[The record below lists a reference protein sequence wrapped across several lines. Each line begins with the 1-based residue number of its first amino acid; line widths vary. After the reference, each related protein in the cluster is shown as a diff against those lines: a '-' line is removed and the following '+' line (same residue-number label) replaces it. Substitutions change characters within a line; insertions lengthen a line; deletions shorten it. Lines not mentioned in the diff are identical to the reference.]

1 MITILAIFK
10 KYIAKINFMA
20 AFSKCSVRIYN
31 PPVANNY
38 LGKCLIDHNL
48 STLKCTGKEG
58 HMYPQ
63 ALKEKGQP
71 KVGVKWEPKPKSS

>member
-1 MITILAIFK
+1 
-10 KYIAKINFMA
+10 
-20 AFSKCSVRIYN
+20 
-31 PPVANNY
+31 VANNY

-63 ALKEKGQP
+63 ALKEKGHPRPPASYNLFKNLP
-71 KVGVKWEPKPKSS
+71 KVEVKWEPKPKSS